1 MRPDQRE
8 RLAAVSERLAEV
20 VISDVD
26 PANWTATGKTL
37 AAMTQAERGDANWCR
52 KTAVQSV
59 ALLVRVEAL
68 LAPAEGAPPGG
79 LEPDPEDQIA
89 RAEKGAAALLKKL
102 GIGEPATR

>member
-20 VISDVD
+20 VIRDCD
-26 PANWTATGKTL
+26 PDNWTAGGKTIGQ
-37 AAMTQAERGDANWCR
+37 MTRDERGDAAWCR

-59 ALLVRVEAL
+59 ALLVRVETL
-68 LAPAEGAPPGG
+68 LAPAGDGKPGE

-89 RAEKGAAALLKKL
+89 RAEKGAAELLKKL
-102 GIGEPATR
+102 GIGEAAPR